1 MSGNTNKIIDE
12 FDKKLLEKIDQQLM
26 HIEAIK
32 NYDPVKAERDE
43 LEKERDNLRGKLAE
57 AFNIISR
64 YKESTGRLDQQ
75 LREEKEK
82 VDNLARYNKV
92 LTARVEKLEGV
103 EMAFFE
109 EDKGGPA
116 SGMRGDDAAR
126 SVTGRHGEDIAGR
139 GDEGSRTERQP
150 PPPPQPRVIIN
161 LAEAERRF
169 LKAKEED
176 IKRRAEEQLNSIKH
190 EWERIEKPK
199 LVTDAAAKALTD
211 VVEHI
216 FDSSPAAKAAGGN
229 PSLPSPSIS
238 PEQRPPPPSSPAIW
252 DQELYTKV
260 RSILDNGVRQGLDYE
275 FERRVEAE
283 SQNTAA
289 EKFEQIANIE
299 WPNYYNQNILPLANE
314 LKRMISGNVFNFLA
328 GPWTITCNNCGAVH
342 RSRALSPEE
351 VETLISTKTLEFQ
364 CYGAYLR
371 SQVKWFD
378 NISGV
383 AHTFRIGLLELIQ
396 RRLVPEQEDGG
407 GESWLGRDSSAG
419 SIAPLLL
426 VSAEYDARQL

>member
-43 LEKERDNLRGKLAE
+43 LKNERDDLRGKLAE
-57 AFNIISR
+57 AFNTISR

-75 LREEKEK
+75 VREEKEK
-82 VDNLARYNKV
+82 VDNLARHNKV

-109 EDKGGPA
+109 EEEDNGGPA
-116 SGMRGDDAAR
+116 SGMRGGDDAPR
-126 SVTGRHGEDIAGR
+126 SVTGRHVEDIAGR
-139 GDEGSRTERQP
+139 GDEGSGTERQP
-150 PPPPQPRVIIN
+150 PPSSPRPQPRVIN
-161 LAEAERRF
+161 LAEGERRF

-199 LVTDAAAKALTD
+199 LVTDAAARSLKD

-216 FDSSPAAKAAGGN
+216 IIDSAQGAKAAAGN

-238 PEQRPPPPSSPAIW
+238 SSEQRPPTPSSPAMQ
-252 DQELYTKV
+252 DQELYAKV
-260 RSILDNGVRQGLDYE
+260 RSILDDGIRQGLDHE

-283 SQNTAA
+283 SQNKAE
-289 EKFEQIANIE
+289 EKFEQIANTE
-299 WPNYYNQNILPLANE
+299 WPNYYNQAILPLANE
-314 LKRMISGNVFNFLA
+314 LKQTIAGNVFNFLI
-328 GPWTITCNNCGAVH
+328 GPWTITCKICGAAH

-351 VETLISTKTLEFQ
+351 VETLIGTKTLEFQ

-371 SQVKWFD
+371 SQINLFD
-378 NISGV
+378 NLLGN

-396 RRLVPEQEDGG
+396 DRLVPEQEDG
-407 GESWLGRDSSAG
+407 EEEEAG
-419 SIAPLLL
+419 
-426 VSAEYDARQL
+426 

>member
-12 FDKKLLEKIDQQLM
+12 YDKKLLEKIDQQLM

-32 NYDPVKAERDE
+32 KYDTVKAERDE
-43 LEKERDNLRGKLAE
+43 LKKERDDLRGKLAE
-57 AFNIISR
+57 AHNTISR

-82 VDNLARYNKV
+82 VDNLARHNKV

-126 SVTGRHGEDIAGR
+126 SVTGRHVEDIAGR
-139 GDEGSRTERQP
+139 GDEGSGTERQP
-150 PPPPQPRVIIN
+150 SSTSPPQPRVIN
-161 LAEAERRF
+161 LAEAESRF

-176 IKRRAEEQLNSIKH
+176 IKRGAEEQLNSIKH

-199 LVTDAAAKALTD
+199 LVTDAAAKALRD

-216 FDSSPAAKAAGGN
+216 FDNSPAAKAAGGN
-229 PSLPSPSIS
+229 PSLPSQSIS
-238 PEQRPPPPSSPAIW
+238 PEQRPPSSSPAMW

-283 SQNTAA
+283 SQNRAE
-289 EKFEQIANIE
+289 EKFEQIANTE
-299 WPNYYNQNILPLANE
+299 WRNYYNQNILPLANE
-314 LKRMISGNVFNFLA
+314 LERMISGNVFNFLA
-328 GPWTITCNNCGAVH
+328 GPWTITCKICGAAH

-351 VETLISTKTLEFQ
+351 VEVLISKKALEFQ

-371 SQVKWFD
+371 SQINWLD
-378 NISGV
+378 NISGI
-383 AHTFRIGLLELIQ
+383 AHTLRIGLLELIEV
-396 RRLVPEQEDGG
+396 RLVLEQEDG
-407 GESWLGRDSSAG
+407 EEEAG
-419 SIAPLLL
+419 
-426 VSAEYDARQL
+426 

>member
-26 HIEAIK
+26 HVEAIK

-43 LEKERDNLRGKLAE
+43 LKKERDNLRGKLAD
-57 AFNIISR
+57 AHNTISR
-64 YKESTGRLDQQ
+64 YKESTRRLDQQ
-75 LREEKEK
+75 VRQEKEK
-82 VDNLARYNKV
+82 VDNLARHNKV

-126 SVTGRHGEDIAGR
+126 SVTGRRVEDIAGR

-150 PPPPQPRVIIN
+150 SSTSPPQPRVIN
-161 LAEAERRF
+161 LAEAERQF

-190 EWERIEKPK
+190 EWERVEKPK
-199 LVTDAAAKALTD
+199 LVTDAAARSLKD

-216 FDSSPAAKAAGGN
+216 IDSAQGVKAAAGN

-238 PEQRPPPPSSPAIW
+238 SFEQQPRLSSPAMP
-252 DQELYTKV
+252 DQELYSKV
-260 RSILDNGVRQGLDYE
+260 KSILDNGVRQGLDYE
-275 FERRVEAE
+275 FERKVEAE
-283 SQNTAA
+283 SQNRAK
-289 EKFEQIANIE
+289 EKFEQIANTE
-299 WPNYYNQNILPLANE
+299 WPNYYNQITLPLANE
-314 LKRMISGNVFNFLA
+314 LEQMIAGNVFNFLT
-328 GPWTITCNNCGAVH
+328 GPWTITCKICGAAH

-364 CYGAYLR
+364 CYGDYFR
-371 SQVKWFD
+371 SQINLLD
-378 NISGV
+378 NLLGI

-396 RRLVPEQEDGG
+396 DRLVPEQEDG
-407 GESWLGRDSSAG
+407 EEEAG
-419 SIAPLLL
+419 
-426 VSAEYDARQL
+426 